1 MEVGIASLRESH
13 AQSKRAKQVNHFLNH
28 VLLKFFLMVSFK
40 MLIFTF
46 AQVVYNPSLL

>member
-1 MEVGIASLRESH
+1 MEVGIASLRENH

-28 VLLKFFLMVSFK
+28 SLLKFLMVSFK
-40 MLIFTF
+40 MPPIFTF